1 MKRVVT
7 TIIGLISL
15 LAIAGTSSAALRSP
29 QVAVAGGTLQAY
41 LNSVGESINVLTD
54 QQDIQRW
61 AATVSNN
68 STFTIQVEL
77 SGNAANNTI
86 GLYNASAA
94 VPPLYLVFPG
104 AATNGWFAIAS
115 FRTAPTRLVVNLF
128 DASASLQ
135 GTVTYLA
142 GPPDRNDFGFW
153 LSPAVGGGLVFYT
166 QDVRNPC
173 GAAQA
178 LTYAGTGLNSGSW
191 WLCWE
196 DAQRG
201 CGGPSDNDFDDA
213 VLFLESVNPTPVV
226 HTSWGQLKSR
236 FH

>member
-1 MKRVVT
+1 MKRVATV
-7 TIIGLISL
+7 IIGLITL
-15 LAIAGTSSAALRSP
+15 LGIAGTASAALRSP
-29 QVAVAGGTLQAY
+29 QVPVAGGTLQGY

-77 SGNAANNTI
+77 SGNAAANQLGI
-86 GLYNASAA
+86 YNASLA

-104 AATNGWFAIAS
+104 AATSGWFATAS
-115 FRTAPTRLVVNLF
+115 FRTAPVRVVVNLF
-128 DASASLQ
+128 DNNATFIA
-135 GTVTYLA
+135 TTTYLGA
-142 GPPDRNDFGFW
+142 DRNDFAFY
-153 LSPAVGGGLVFYT
+153 LSEPGGLFYT
-166 QDVRNPC
+166 QDARNPC

-191 WLCWE
+191 WLCWD

-201 CGGPSDNDFDDA
+201 CGGPSDSDFDDA
-213 VLFLESVNPTPVV
+213 VLFLESVNATPAST
-226 HTSWGQLKSR
+226 TSWGQLKAR
-236 FH
+236 FR